1 MELSV
6 IGANLN
12 GGGHGEYGVIG
23 FRSDVGRSLGL
34 KLVMQR

>member
-12 GGGHGEYGVIG
+12 GSHREYGLAQ
-23 FRSDVGRSLGL
+23 FSSEVGRTLGL
-34 KLVMQR
+34 KLVWQR